1 MSAAIPQH
9 VALRLQLAAIGG
21 NEPSSSYIELRV
33 FRPDMTPAADLR
45 SFVGVRELE
54 RAAAR
59 VVELAPKYHVYVSC
73 APRIAPGGTKDLVER
88 AWCLWADCDTA
99 ESVERLRAFR
109 PRASII
115 TRSSVAAM
123 HAFWQLSK
131 PIPGANVR
139 RANRRIAFALGA
151 DRNACD
157 AARVLRP
164 ILSVNHKYTPPVT
177 VSCVRLELDAFAATD
192 IIGTLPDDPAEL
204 PRPRREF
211 SPSSD
216 GPTRIDGLVRKVAD
230 APDGTRNNVLNWAAW
245 KAGRDAARGRVD
257 LEEARERLRE
267 AALSTGLDERATA
280 ATIRSGFQA
289 GERVA

>member
-1 MSAAIPQH
+1 
-9 VALRLQLAAIGG
+9 
-21 NEPSSSYIELRV
+21 
-33 FRPDMTPAADLR
+33 
-45 SFVGVRELE
+45 
-54 RAAAR
+54 
-59 VVELAPKYHVYVSC
+59 
-73 APRIAPGGTKDLVER
+73 
-88 AWCLWADCDTA
+88 
-99 ESVERLRAFR
+99 
-109 PRASII
+109 
-115 TRSSVAAM
+115 M
-123 HAFWQLSK
+123 HAFWQLSE
-131 PIPGANVR
+131 PIPGPNVR
-139 RANRRIAFALGA
+139 RANRRLAFALGA

-192 IIGTLPDDPAEL
+192 VIGTLPDDPAEL

-211 SPSSD
+211 APSSD
-216 GPTRIDGLVRKVAD
+216 TPTRIDGLVRKVAD

-267 AALSTGLDERATA
+267 AALSTGLDERAAA